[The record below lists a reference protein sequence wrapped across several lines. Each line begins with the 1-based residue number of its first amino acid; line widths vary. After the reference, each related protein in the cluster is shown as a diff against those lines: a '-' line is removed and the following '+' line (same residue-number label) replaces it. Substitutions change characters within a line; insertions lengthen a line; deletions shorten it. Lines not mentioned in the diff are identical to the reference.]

1 LRDAW
6 LRAVAREQRVEV
18 VLLGKSLRTPPD
30 TRGWSIV
37 KGVSSP
43 TTQDAQPRGPG
54 RPRSE
59 QSRVAV
65 LRATSELLQEVGLRA
80 MTTEEISNRSG
91 ASKATIYKW
100 WPNKHA
106 VAVEAFLTEMMADS
120 PDPDTGSAREDFR
133 RVIRGLAHFY
143 TGGSGR
149 IFAQLIGEAQC
160 DPLIKAELNT
170 HLVEPRRALMRAI
183 WERGVAR
190 GELRPDLEPNSVI
203 DQLIGP
209 MLYRLLLGHAP
220 LDDAAADA
228 VVDTAMCGFSLL

>member
-1 LRDAW
+1 M
-6 LRAVAREQRVEV
+6 
-18 VLLGKSLRTPPD
+18 
-30 TRGWSIV
+30 
-37 KGVSSP
+37 SP
-43 TTQDAQPRGPG
+43 STAEDAQARSPG

-65 LRATSELLQEVGLRA
+65 LRATSELLGEVGVRA

-100 WPNKHA
+100 WPNKYA

-120 PDPDTGSAREDFR
+120 PDPDTGSAHQDFR
-133 RVIRGLAHFY
+133 LVIRGLAHFY
-143 TGGSGR
+143 TGGNGR
-149 IFAQLIGEAQC
+149 VFAQLVGEAQS
-160 DPLIKAELNT
+160 DPLVKAELHT
-170 HLVEPRRALMRAI
+170 HLVEPRRALMRTI
-183 WERGVAR
+183 WDRGVAR
-190 GELRPDLEPNSVI
+190 GELRPDVDPDAAL

-228 VVDTAMCGFSLL
+228 LVDGAMCGFAV